1 MKFYCPTAAVDCPYF
16 NRGRCFMAEMT
27 GDSPEGQCDEYDTYC
42 GEEEEED
49 EE

>member
-1 MKFYCPTAAVDCPYF
+1 M
-16 NRGRCFMAEMT
+16 EMID